1 MEEKLTYRT
10 VDGQQATWL
19 HGGATFHARWNRLLW
34 QWVVVVE
41 HKGWR
46 ALGNGAAK
54 TPAASIRHIGEG
66 VFACKVW

>member
-1 MEEKLTYRT
+1 MAESVTHRS
-10 VDGQQATWL
+10 VSGQQDTWQR
-19 HGGATFHARWNRLLW
+19 GGAVFHARWNRLLW

-54 TPAASIRHIGEG
+54 TPTASIQHIGDG
-66 VFACKVW
+66 VFACKVQ